1 MLFYFK
7 NKKLFIKGKI
17 ITFDQTVKTIA
28 VAETANM
35 MQGTLPTDI
44 HKSDDPK
51 GHFLKEEQLGG
62 ITVPI
67 MKPLLLNH

>member
-17 ITFDQTVKTIA
+17 ITFDQTFKTIA
-28 VAETANM
+28 VAEAANKM
-35 MQGTLPTDI
+35 EGAVPTDI

-51 GHFLKEEQLGG
+51 GHFLKEEQLSE
-62 ITVPI
+62 ITVPV

>member
-28 VAETANM
+28 VAEAANKM
-35 MQGTLPTDI
+35 GGVVPTDI
-44 HKSDDPK
+44 HKSDDSK

-62 ITVPI
+62 ITVPV